1 MMESL
6 INLIVCNPFGTDATI
21 RKTSMFPPPLGGLN
35 LWVTQRRYRKKIM
48 AMAKAP
54 TKPQRSAN
62 KAQGST

>member
-6 INLIVCNPFGTDATI
+6 INLIVCNPFGADATMT
-21 RKTSMFPPPLGGLN
+21 KTSMFPPLLGGLS
-35 LWVTQRRYRKKIM
+35 LSVTQRGYRKKIM